1 MGYDRSLR
9 AIGQALETLNIQNFE
24 MEPAGDDFY
33 IKGSVPFTAKDG
45 ILGSRYNSREELRS
59 VWGALPGGEDQPWS
73 GKESNLSSFSRLDL
87 CYTVQDVQ
95 RLEQEGRA
103 RRGSSQD
110 SADASSLS
118 QVLRSIGAYLNQK
131 RARLCKISRESD
143 SLAIEFITSMGSIIK
158 ETLTLKDLYDLWVR
172 MYLQRSERSLGFED
186 GARSRG
192 SA

>member
-1 MGYDRSLR
+1 MGYDRSFR
-9 AIGQALETLNIQNFE
+9 VIGQALEILNIQNFE

-33 IKGSVPFTAKDG
+33 ISGSVPVTANDD
-45 ILGSRYNSREELRS
+45 ILSSRYNSAS
-59 VWGALPGGEDQPWS
+59 VWGALPGRGDQLWS
-73 GKESNLSSFSRLDL
+73 GKGSNLISFSRIDL

-95 RLEQEGRA
+95 RLEKEGRA

-131 RARLCKISRESD
+131 RASLCKISREAD
-143 SLAIEFITSMGSIIK
+143 SLAVEFKTSMGSRIK

-172 MYLQRSERSLGFED
+172 MYLQRSERSLGLEY
-186 GARSRG
+186 GARARG